1 MPAAFP
7 RLTAS
12 AVGAGA
18 RLRAFLDAR
27 FELERGR
34 SDNLPSMEGLRGY
47 AVLLVFLVHYA
58 ALSAPW
64 VAAGSVTAMAAD
76 FMHQAGS
83 IGVDLFFVLSGYLI
97 YGTLLHRPMPFL
109 KFMRRRVRR
118 LYPAFLCVFALYLV
132 LSWVFPHESK
142 IPAGIGP
149 ALIYIGAN
157 LLMLPGMLPIEP
169 IITVAWSLSYEI
181 FYYLAVPLLLAALR
195 LRAWSSHQRV
205 LLFALL
211 AVALV
216 LAIPLIGGRARLAL
230 FLSGVLL
237 FEAVDRGARL
247 HRPTAAGI
255 AAFVLSLWVMAPALD
270 AYASPALR
278 IGVLFGAFYA
288 LCLACFSAPHG
299 GMASVFSWT
308 PLRWLGNMS
317 YSYYLIHGVTLKAL
331 FLVLSRLLPGHG
343 DNDLLVWLLLAPAF
357 AATWLVSAGLFLLV
371 ERPYSL
377 RVQHRSATP
386 QMPLPDATS

>member
-1 MPAAFP
+1 MSIPH
-7 RLTAS
+7 TTQQ
-12 AVGAGA
+12 A
-18 RLRAFLDAR
+18 RNGGLLARMHGFFERR

-34 SDNLPSMEGLRGY
+34 ADNLPSMEGLRGY

-64 VAAGSVTAMAAD
+64 VGAD
-76 FMHQAGS
+76 SFTGTVSAFLHQAGS

-97 YGTLLHRPMPFL
+97 YGTLLHRPTPFL

-132 LSWVFPHESK
+132 LSWLFPYESK
-142 IPAGIGP
+142 IPAGLGA
-149 ALIYIGAN
+149 ALAYVGAN
-157 LLMLPGMLPIEP
+157 LLLLPGIFPIEP

-195 LRAWSSHQRV
+195 LRDWSSRARVVLFV
-205 LLFALL
+205 LLAI
-211 AVALV
+211 ALV
-216 LAIPLIGGRARLAL
+216 AAIPLIGGRARLAL

-247 HRPTAAGI
+247 RHPTLVGLFMLAA
-255 AAFVLSLWVMAPALD
+255 SLLAMAPALD
-270 AYASPALR
+270 AALSLAAR
-278 IGVLFGAFYA
+278 IGILFVAFYA
-288 LCLACFSAPHG
+288 LCLACFTAPT
-299 GMASVFSWT
+299 ASVARAFSWA

-317 YSYYLIHGVTLKAL
+317 YSYYLIHGLTLKAL
-331 FLVLSRLLPGHG
+331 FLVLSRLLPGQG
-343 DNDLLVWLLLAPAF
+343 DQDVLFWLLLAPAF
-357 AATWLVSAGLFLLV
+357 AATWIVSAVLFLAV

-386 QMPLPDATS
+386 QTPLPDATS

>member
-1 MPAAFP
+1 MTIQSSESMAA
-7 RLTAS
+7 S
-12 AVGAGA
+12 GGAIE
-18 RLRAFLDAR
+18 RLRAFLDER

-34 SDNLPSMEGLRGY
+34 ADNLPSMEGLRGY

-64 VAAGSVTAMAAD
+64 CEAGSVTAAISQ
-76 FMHQAGS
+76 FFHQAGS

-97 YGTLLHRPMPFL
+97 YGTLLRRPMPFL

-132 LSWVFPHESK
+132 LSWIFPHESK
-142 IPAGIGP
+142 IPAGFSP
-149 ALIYIGAN
+149 ALGYIAAN

-169 IITVAWSLSYEI
+169 VITVAWSLSYEI
-181 FYYLAVPLLLAALR
+181 FYYLAVPVLLTVLR
-195 LRAWSSHQRV
+195 LRAWSPRARIALFV
-205 LLFALL
+205 LLAI
-211 AVALV
+211 ALV
-216 LAIPLIGGRARLAL
+216 AAIPLVGGRARLAM
-230 FLSGVLL
+230 FLSGILL

-247 HRPTAAGI
+247 LRPTVAGI
-255 AAFVLSLWVMAPALD
+255 VAFALSLLVMAPMLD
-270 AYASPALR
+270 AYLDLASR
-278 IGVLFGAFYA
+278 IGLLFVAFYV
-288 LCLACFSAPHG
+288 LCLACFTAPDG
-299 GMASVFSWT
+299 AVARVFSWT

-331 FLVLSRLLPGHG
+331 FLVLSRLLPGQG
-343 DNDLLVWLLLAPAF
+343 DQDALLWLLLAPAF
-357 AATWLVSAGLFLLV
+357 AATLIVSAALFLAV

-386 QMPLPDATS
+386 HTPLPDATP